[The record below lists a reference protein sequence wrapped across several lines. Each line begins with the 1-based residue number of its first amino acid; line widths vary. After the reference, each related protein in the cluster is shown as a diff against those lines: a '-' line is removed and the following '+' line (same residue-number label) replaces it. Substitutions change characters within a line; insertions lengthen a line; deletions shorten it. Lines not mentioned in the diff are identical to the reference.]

1 MRRGQKWMVAAGV
14 LAALVGALGLALAL
28 LVPSDDELAA
38 QAAAE
43 LQSRLGVPVRIG
55 SLRWQLMPVPAVVL
69 RDVRSDQAQAITVK
83 QLTAYPDLRSLLDG
97 RLKLYR
103 ADLEGAVL
111 PQLALRELNKGP
123 DAANLGAAAIP
134 LERLV
139 FRDVTWISRFG
150 RPLVVEGEVEFDPN
164 WRPRQAQLRR
174 PGVQPVADLTLTRQ
188 GQEDRWT
195 TRINLG
201 GGTVNGE
208 MELQTRAN
216 GRLHLAGAL
225 QPRGVE
231 VAAAMA
237 AFDRHSVV
245 SGKASGETAVSADGA
260 TVGELAQTLHTK
272 TSFTMGR
279 DTLLRMD
286 VQKTIRSLGKERS
299 GQTPL
304 DSVTGQL
311 DTQNTPKGMVVSVTG
326 IRASSGVLTASG
338 KARIASRQIDGEFAV
353 DLVEGLVG
361 VPLQL
366 SGPLEKVEVSV
377 PRSAIAGAVIG
388 TAVLP
393 GVGTA
398 IGARIGATL
407 GKLFSSEPER
417 KNAPPAAKPP

>member
-14 LAALVGALGLALAL
+14 LAALVGAVWLALAR
-28 LVPSDDELAA
+28 LVPSEDELAA

-55 SLRWQLMPVPAVVL
+55 SLRWQFMPVPAVVL

-174 PGVQPVADLTLTRQ
+174 PEVQSLTDLTLTRQ

-208 MELQTRAN
+208 MELQARPN

-311 DTQNTPKGMVVSVTG
+311 DTRNTPKGMVVSVTG
-326 IRASSGVLTASG
+326 IRASSGVFTASG
-338 KARIASRQIDGEFAV
+338 KARIARRQIDGEFAV
-353 DLVEGLVG
+353 DLVDGLVG

-398 IGARIGATL
+398 IGARLGATL
-407 GKLFSSEPER
+407 GKIFSSEPER

>member
-1 MRRGQKWMVAAGV
+1 MVAAGGLTAV
-14 LAALVGALGLALAL
+14 VGGVWLALAL
-28 LVPSDDELAA
+28 LVPSDEELAV

-43 LQSRLGVPVRIG
+43 LQGRLGVPVRIG

-69 RDVRSDQAQAITVK
+69 RDVSSEQAQAITVK

-111 PQLALRELNKGP
+111 PQLALRELNKAP

-164 WRPRQAQLRR
+164 WRPREAQLRR
-174 PGVQPVADLTLTRQ
+174 PEVKPITDLTLTRQ

-201 GGTVNGE
+201 GGTAHGE
-208 MELQTRAN
+208 VELQTRAK
-216 GRLHLAGAL
+216 GRLHLAGTL
-225 QPRGVE
+225 QPRDVE

-237 AFDRHSVV
+237 AFGRHSVV
-245 SGKASGETAVSADGA
+245 SGKASGETALSADGD
-260 TVGELAQTLHTK
+260 TVGELAQSLHTK
-272 TSFTMGR
+272 TSFAMGR

-286 VQKTIRSLGKERS
+286 VQKTVRSLGKERS

-311 DTQNTPKGMVVSVTG
+311 DTQNTPKGMVVSITG
-326 IRASSGVLTASG
+326 IRASSGALTASG
-338 KARIASRQIDGEFAV
+338 KARIANRQIDAEFAV
-353 DLVEGLVG
+353 DLVDGLVG

-407 GKLFSSEPER
+407 GKIFSAE
-417 KNAPPAAKPP
+417 PPATSGAAPATKRP